1 MEIALVLGPPLAG
14 AVLLALFGERRWA
27 PEINAFMSF
36 ATLAA
41 AGLLTARVIA
51 DGPREQ
57 VKADPQVK
65 EIYLGA

>member
-1 MEIALVLGPPLAG
+1 MEIALVLGSPLVG

-41 AGLLTARVIA
+41 AGLLTDRRGIDKRPPDEHKVGSQC
-51 DGPREQ
+51 DR
-57 VKADPQVK
+57 
-65 EIYLGA
+65 L